1 MSSKP
6 FLSTCAFLLLGHLA
20 WLQMWQTHR
29 GHGAVIAGCC
39 VCSDGSVDGESSPS
53 CSSLHMSTNQ
63 DDLLTDGALSINTH
77 LYFRSPLTN
86 SPSHTHRHTIIYMS
100 YAQRKFW
107 QSPHPKIDTMTC
119 DRHLKKASIT
129 LWSHYITSSCWMSSD
144 LRTTQES
151 IKIWE
156 VLHQGQWF
164 ILYIHLAFLALLKWT
179 LTL

>member
-1 MSSKP
+1 MRSRWLADCLESSLKP
-6 FLSTCAFLLLGHLA
+6 SVRGWSMKQRNDMMLQWAPSPSCPHPAFLLLGHLA

-53 CSSLHMSTNQ
+53 PSCSSLHMSTNQ
-63 DDLLTDGALSINTH
+63 DDLLTDGALSINAH

-107 QSPHPKIDTMTC
+107 QSPHPKIDQ
-119 DRHLKKASIT
+119 K
-129 LWSHYITSSCWMSSD
+129 
-144 LRTTQES
+144 
-151 IKIWE
+151 
-156 VLHQGQWF
+156 
-164 ILYIHLAFLALLKWT
+164 
-179 LTL
+179 